1 MKMRMIGKQVEISA
15 SQIALHIDAASAAP
29 MGFVAFER
37 YEIRPD
43 SLVFQRHES

>member
-1 MKMRMIGKQVEISA
+1 MGGRQAEISA

-29 MGFVAFER
+29 MGFAAFEHH
-37 YEIRPD
+37 EIRPD

>member
-1 MKMRMIGKQVEISA
+1 MWMTGKQAEISA
-15 SQIALHIDAASAAP
+15 SQIALRIDAASAAP

-37 YEIRPD
+37 HEIRPD